1 MVLHK
6 GSTPDSEQKT
16 HEKVMGKILVAG
28 KRFQTGKTV
37 NIPEI
42 FQVFTVFR
50 SHYKSRGKGTMREVF
65 RGRDKIEWYRR
76 YAVATL
82 HRSPDK
88 SPRG

>member
-6 GSTPDSEQKT
+6 GSTRDSEEEQKT
-16 HEKVMGKILVAG
+16 HEKVMGKILAAG

-50 SHYKSRGKGTMREVF
+50 SHYKSRGKGTMREVLLGE
-65 RGRDKIEWYRR
+65 RQD
-76 YAVATL
+76 
-82 HRSPDK
+82 
-88 SPRG
+88 